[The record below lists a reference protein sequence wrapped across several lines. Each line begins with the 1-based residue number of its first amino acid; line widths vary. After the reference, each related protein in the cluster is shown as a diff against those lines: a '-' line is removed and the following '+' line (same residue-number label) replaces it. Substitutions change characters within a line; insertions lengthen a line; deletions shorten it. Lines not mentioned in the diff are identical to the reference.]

1 MATKTEA
8 AIRAEI
14 RRLKH
19 QLDRHKLTRV
29 QSELVAARREIET
42 RRAELRSRPSDADE
56 AGAGYSVFHFG
67 VVQAF
72 RPASRRT

>member
-8 AIRAEI
+8 EIRADI

-19 QLDRHKLTRV
+19 QLDRHRLTRI

-42 RRAELRSRPSDADE
+42 RRAELRSRPSDADRT
-56 AGAGYSVFHFG
+56 GAG
-67 VVQAF
+67 
-72 RPASRRT
+72 